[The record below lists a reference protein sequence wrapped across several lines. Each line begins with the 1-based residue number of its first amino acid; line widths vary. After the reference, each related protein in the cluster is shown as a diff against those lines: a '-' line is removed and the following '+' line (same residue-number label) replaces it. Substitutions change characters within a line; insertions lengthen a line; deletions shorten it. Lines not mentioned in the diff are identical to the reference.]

1 LDYLGESELVK
12 FMPTVLQQA
21 IKQLLPPHQMPIQP
35 LLILWRKKQGEF
47 SYLKNVNDK
56 LLNSFF

>member
-1 LDYLGESELVK
+1 MVK

-21 IKQLLPPHQMPIQP
+21 IKQLLPPHQMPIQL

-47 SYLKNVNDK
+47 SHLKNVNDK
-56 LLNSFF
+56 QLNSFF